1 MKIDLEKYL
10 DVVWVSGGRVF
21 PELDC
26 YGVVN
31 EVRRDLGL
39 PAWDEH
45 AGATRDDLPEL
56 AQRAVLQHAGSD
68 LVEGAV
74 AFCYEGSMAGVPAQ
88 GRLRARLLGPGRCRA
103 RLRRPP
109 AWARCPRPIR
119 DTSRNPA
126 GEAARVPGARVR
138 PLRRQRGLGRAGL

>member
-1 MKIDLEKYL
+1 MSIDLEKYL

-39 PAWDEH
+39 PSWDEYP
-45 AGATRDDLPEL
+45 GATREELPEL
-56 AQRAVLQHAGSD
+56 ARQATLEHAGSD

-74 AFCYEGSMAGVPAQ
+74 AFCYEGSLVTHVAVLVQ
-88 GRLRARLLGPGRCRA
+88 VDGRMCALECNDGRNVTVLA
-103 RLRRPP
+103 V
-109 AWARCPRPIR
+109 
-119 DTSRNPA
+119 SRF
-126 GEAARVPGARVR
+126 EKRFHRVEYYA
-138 PLRRQRGLGRAGL
+138 

>member
-10 DVVWVSGGRVF
+10 DVVWVSGGRQF

-39 PAWDEH
+39 PPWDEYP
-45 AGATRDDLPEL
+45 GATRDDLAEL
-56 AQRAVLQHAGSD
+56 AQAATLQHAGSD

-74 AFCYEGSMAGVPAQ
+74 AFCYEGSVVTHVAVLVEAD
-88 GRLRARLLGPGRCRA
+88 GRMCTLECNEDRNVTVLPVSRFE
-103 RLRRPP
+103 RRF
-109 AWARCPRPIR
+109 
-119 DTSRNPA
+119 N
-126 GEAARVPGARVR
+126 RVEYYA
-138 PLRRQRGLGRAGL
+138 

>member
-1 MKIDLEKYL
+1 MSIDLEKYL
-10 DVVWVSGGRVF
+10 DVVWVSGGRQF

-39 PAWDEH
+39 PLWDEH

-56 AQRAVLQHAGSD
+56 ARAAATEHAGSD

-74 AFCYEGSMAGVPAQ
+74 AFCYEGSMVTHVAVLVEVD
-88 GRLRARLLGPGRCRA
+88 GRMCTLECNEAHNVTVLPVSRFE
-103 RLRRPP
+103 RRFNKVEYY
-109 AWARCPRPIR
+109 A
-119 DTSRNPA
+119 
-126 GEAARVPGARVR
+126 
-138 PLRRQRGLGRAGL
+138 

>member
-10 DVVWVSGGRVF
+10 DVVWVSGGRQF

-39 PAWDEH
+39 PPWDEH
-45 AGATRDDLPEL
+45 PGATREDLPEL
-56 AQRAVLQHAGSD
+56 ATAAALQHAGSD

-74 AFCYEGSMAGVPAQ
+74 AFCYAGSVVTHVAVLVDVEGRMSALECND
-88 GRLRARLLGPGRCRA
+88 GRNVTVLPVGRFE
-103 RLRRPP
+103 RRF
-109 AWARCPRPIR
+109 
-119 DTSRNPA
+119 N
-126 GEAARVPGARVR
+126 RVEYYS
-138 PLRRQRGLGRAGL
+138 

>member
-10 DVVWVSGGRVF
+10 EVVWVSGGRQF

-39 PAWDEH
+39 PPWDEYP
-45 AGATRDDLPEL
+45 GATRDDLAEL
-56 AQRAVLQHAGSD
+56 AQAATLQHAGSD

-74 AFCYEGSMAGVPAQ
+74 AFCYEGSVVTHVAVLVEVD
-88 GRLRARLLGPGRCRA
+88 GRMCTLECNEDRNVTVLPVSRFE
-103 RLRRPP
+103 RRF
-109 AWARCPRPIR
+109 
-119 DTSRNPA
+119 N
-126 GEAARVPGARVR
+126 RVEYYA
-138 PLRRQRGLGRAGL
+138 

>member
-10 DVVWVSGGRVF
+10 DVVWVSGGRQF

-39 PAWDEH
+39 PPWDEYP
-45 AGATRDDLPEL
+45 GATRDDLAEL
-56 AQRAVLQHAGSD
+56 AQAATLQHAGSD

-74 AFCYEGSMAGVPAQ
+74 AFCYEGSVVTHVAVLVEVD
-88 GRLRARLLGPGRCRA
+88 GRMCTLECNEDRNVTVLPVSRFE
-103 RLRRPP
+103 RRF
-109 AWARCPRPIR
+109 
-119 DTSRNPA
+119 N
-126 GEAARVPGARVR
+126 RVEYYA
-138 PLRRQRGLGRAGL
+138 